1 MGKQR
6 VTELMIARVSHMAR
20 VMALAHEE
28 LFSSYCQDW
37 GWIFNVLNNTAI
49 THLFLTE
56 SARMYA
62 MWDKHLHSWLNDSI
76 CERTADSAIC

>member
-28 LFSSYCQDW
+28 LFSSYC
-37 GWIFNVLNNTAI
+37 
-49 THLFLTE
+49 
-56 SARMYA
+56 
-62 MWDKHLHSWLNDSI
+62 
-76 CERTADSAIC
+76 